1 MTKEIT
7 NPIKNSQYCDET
19 ISLLA
24 KAQVA
29 YLVLA
34 QRLHE
39 IKNKK
44 LYLPR
49 WETFQDFC
57 MEMNELSTSQVSR
70 LIGIHE
76 KFTLQAGVTDEEL
89 SEAGWTKVAMTLPI
103 VNTKDEAIHWLE
115 KAKTLTRSDLAREI
129 KEFKT
134 GKNMADC
141 EHEKTYLVR
150 ICEECGDKR
159 AEYDIATIN
168 PIGLQA
174 ALEEVLG
181 QEVTYSEAERVFKA
195 MADKA
200 YETGESVPD
209 TD

>member
-1 MTKEIT
+1 MKGEIT
-7 NPIKNSQYCDET
+7 NPIQNSTYCDET
-19 ISLLA
+19 INLLA
-24 KAQVA
+24 QAQVA

-34 QRLHE
+34 KRLHE
-39 IKNKK
+39 IKTRK

-70 LIGIHE
+70 LIGIRE
-76 KFTLQAGVTDEEL
+76 KFMLNAGIGEDEL
-89 SEAGWTKVAMTLPI
+89 SQAGWTKVAMTLPL

-134 GKNMADC
+134 GKNMAEC

-168 PIGLQA
+168 TILLQE
-174 ALEEVLG
+174 ALEEVG
-181 QEVTYSEAERVFKA
+181 QEMTYSEVERVLKI
-195 MADKA
+195 MAEKA
-200 YETGESVPD
+200 YETGESVHD
-209 TD
+209 SD